1 MERAEWARLEAVVL
15 AETGTLPDGTV
26 EGVGVDGWQRLLDL
40 IRARGWPSEFQVDGE
55 IRPLPAAAADLFLP
69 DAFGAVAV
77 CVSPAIRINVF
88 PCSVDD
94 ICFDFDTREISGG
107 GLQVVG
113 EFTRDV
119 GRCVQSRVKLAH
131 EGDGSGVFLTY
142 DPANDT
148 FSSRL

>member
-1 MERAEWARLEAVVL
+1 MEGAEWAKLEAAVL

-26 EGVGVDGWQRLLDL
+26 EGVAIDGWQRLLDL
-40 IRARGWPSEFQVDGE
+40 IRGRGWPSEFQVDGE
-55 IRPLPAAAADLFLP
+55 IRPLPAAAEDLFLP
-69 DAFGAVAV
+69 DALGTLAVW
-77 CVSPAIRINVF
+77 VSRAIRINVF
-88 PCSVDD
+88 PYSVDD
-94 ICFDFDTREISGG
+94 ICFDFDTREIGGG

-119 GRCVQSRVKLAH
+119 GRCVQRQVKLSH
-131 EGDGSGVFLTY
+131 EGDGTGVFLTY